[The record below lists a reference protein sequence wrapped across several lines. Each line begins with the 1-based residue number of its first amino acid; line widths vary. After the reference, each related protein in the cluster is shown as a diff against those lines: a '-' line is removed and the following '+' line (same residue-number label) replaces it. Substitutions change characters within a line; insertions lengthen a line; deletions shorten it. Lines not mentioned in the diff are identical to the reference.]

1 MGPDSPLVPLD
12 VLRAICALRPVITLL
27 TNVRQIA
34 WSSVCV
40 PDECLPYLLSIIGQD
55 LSVFDM
61 AWEESEDL
69 SVAIP
74 AALEQLA
81 AQPCLRELTLL
92 NRQLP
97 TNRAASLSFSTFLR
111 QSHLL
116 TKMVC
121 DAIAIP
127 AEAAL
132 PNLLIA
138 HVRLP
143 NPISSIAH
151 VTGDPF
157 PSLETFSA
165 ISTAASY
172 STFSQAVA
180 LSHVNQFIL
189 YLESPTP
196 EVDIASLFLGIR
208 QQLDADT
215 TLSLT
220 VRSAEDVDSIS
231 VNREA
236 VLPGHIHALFELKK
250 LVMEPPPRCVV
261 NDGLCHDMAK
271 AWPDVEELCYA
282 HMSWRPWRHSRV
294 LRYTV
299 RTSTFLV
306 SRSMLRSGGKR
317 TLMTVLREYPTY
329 SITNWE
335 DSLAA
340 RPSSTGSSLEILRS
354 NRSRI
359 LSR

>member
-40 PDECLPYLLSIIGQD
+40 SDECLPYLLSIIGQD

-61 AWEESEDL
+61 AWEDSEDP
-69 SVAIP
+69 SGAIP

-81 AQPCLRELTLL
+81 AQPCLREFTLL

-97 TNRAASLSFSTFLR
+97 TNRAASLSFSIKFLR

-121 DAIAIP
+121 DAIAIA
-127 AEAAL
+127 AEAIPHLAAL
-132 PNLLIA
+132 PNVLIA

-157 PSLETFSA
+157 PSLETFST

-172 STFSQAVA
+172 STFSHAVA

-236 VLPGHIHALFELKK
+236 VLPDHIHPLFELKK
-250 LVMEPPPRCVV
+250 LRKLVMEPP
-261 NDGLCHDMAK
+261 
-271 AWPDVEELCYA
+271 
-282 HMSWRPWRHSRV
+282 
-294 LRYTV
+294 LR
-299 RTSTFLV
+299 
-306 SRSMLRSGGKR
+306 GQ
-317 TLMTVLREYPTY
+317 
-329 SITNWE
+329 
-335 DSLAA
+335 
-340 RPSSTGSSLEILRS
+340 
-354 NRSRI
+354 
-359 LSR
+359 

>member
-12 VLRAICALRPVITLL
+12 VLGAICALRPVITLL

-61 AWEESEDL
+61 AWEDSEDL
-69 SVAIP
+69 SGAIP

-121 DAIAIP
+121 DAIAIAAKAIP
-127 AEAAL
+127 HLAAL

-151 VTGDPF
+151 VTGDPS

-165 ISTAASY
+165 ISTTASY

-180 LSHVNQFIL
+180 LSHVN
-189 YLESPTP
+189 
-196 EVDIASLFLGIR
+196 
-208 QQLDADT
+208 
-215 TLSLT
+215 
-220 VRSAEDVDSIS
+220 
-231 VNREA
+231 
-236 VLPGHIHALFELKK
+236 
-250 LVMEPPPRCVV
+250 
-261 NDGLCHDMAK
+261 
-271 AWPDVEELCYA
+271 
-282 HMSWRPWRHSRV
+282 
-294 LRYTV
+294 
-299 RTSTFLV
+299 
-306 SRSMLRSGGKR
+306 
-317 TLMTVLREYPTY
+317 
-329 SITNWE
+329 
-335 DSLAA
+335 
-340 RPSSTGSSLEILRS
+340 
-354 NRSRI
+354 
-359 LSR
+359 